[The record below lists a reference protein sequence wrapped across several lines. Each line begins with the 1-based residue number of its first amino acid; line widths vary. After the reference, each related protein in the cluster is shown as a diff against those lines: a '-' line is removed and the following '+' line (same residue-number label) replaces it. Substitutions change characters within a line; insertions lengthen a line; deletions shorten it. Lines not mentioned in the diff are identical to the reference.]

1 MIQKELAHRLIDQLF
16 EVGEKIQDKVIPH
29 EANQHFKK
37 ARKEGL
43 LGIQAM
49 LSHLIEEIDKKPQ
62 KKPNR
67 EQQVKSINIEE

>member
-1 MIQKELAHRLIDQLF
+1 MIKKELVHRLIDQLF
-16 EVGEKIQDKVIPH
+16 EVGEKIQDKVIPC

-49 LSHLIEEIDKKPQ
+49 LSHLIEEIDKDPQ

-67 EQQVKSINIEE
+67 DQQVKNINIEE